1 MRVKILVVLDD
12 LDRKIISSLQIDG
25 RIPFSRLAKH
35 LRVSESTIYLRIKK
49 LRDSGVLRGFTVD
62 IDHRRLGKDTIAYV
76 FVKTSPKQ
84 HQRASKVIMNI
95 DDIYEIHEITG
106 EYQLILKIIA
116 DSRRKLNEIVRRLRR
131 VDGVREI
138 YVALVLQTHKEERTV
153 KV

>member
-1 MRVKILVVLDD
+1 LVMLDD
-12 LDRKIISSLQIDG
+12 LDRKIISTLQIDG

-49 LRDSGVLRGFTVD
+49 LRDAGVLRGFTID
-62 IDHRRLGKDTIAYV
+62 IDHRKLGKDTVAYV
-76 FVKTSPKQ
+76 FVKTTPRQ
-84 HQRASKVIMNI
+84 HQRATKVIMNI
-95 DDIYEIHEITG
+95 VDIYEIHEITG
-106 EYQLILKIIA
+106 EYQLILKIIT